1 MTRMLKSRLVAASI
15 TATLAVAA
23 PLVMYFEGSK
33 TSAYLDPIGIPT
45 VCYGH
50 TKTAKLGQKKTETE
64 CQALLESDLQ
74 IALSEVDRLVKVEL
88 PAERRAALVSFVYNV
103 GSAKL
108 ASSTLLKKL
117 NAGDAKGACAELSR
131 WVNAGGKPL
140 PGLVTRRAE
149 ERRLCEIG
157 L

>member
-1 MTRMLKSRLVAASI
+1 MLRKQLAAASI
-15 TATLAVAA
+15 TAAIAVAT
-23 PLVMYFEGSK
+23 PVVMYFEGNEP
-33 TSAYLDPIGIPT
+33 SAYLDPIGIPT

-50 TKTAKLGQKKTETE
+50 TKTAKLGQKKTDAE

-74 IALSEVDRLVKVEL
+74 VALSEVDRLVKVEL

-117 NAGDAKGACAELSR
+117 NSGDTRGACAELSR